1 MPTLSDAH
9 GPLFYLAGPLA
20 GGGDWQSLMVAAL
33 QRARPATRLPA
44 FQVAIPYKDEH
55 RPAAPHALFAPYAVL
70 AATEHTDSQ
79 LPWERRFMELAAG
92 VRPRDCRDAPPQRGC
107 LLFWMPAESAA
118 HPKPPAQGP
127 YAQDTRGELGEWRG
141 RLMHDGGLRVVV
153 GCDPHFPGCDTLTR
167 NFKAALGEGFTV
179 HSSLEATA
187 AAAAGLL
194 FPSPRHQLYGA
205 SRAALDAH
213 EVAGRGVVRAVCLCA
228 AGHWPNSPITAAGTY
243 VVVFTRDIEVAPELT
258 CEDAFKDGGLAG
270 YDCG

>member
-1 MPTLSDAH
+1 
-9 GPLFYLAGPLA
+9 
-20 GGGDWQSLMVAAL
+20 MVAAL
-33 QRARPATRLPA
+33 QRALPARLPA

-92 VRPRDCRDAPPQRGC
+92 VRPRDYEDMPPKRGC

-167 NFKAALGEGFTV
+167 NFKAVLGEDFTV

-187 AAAAGLL
+187 AAAVDLN
-194 FPSPRHQLYGA
+194 FQTPRDRLYGA
-205 SRAALDAH
+205 SRAAIDAH
-213 EVAGRGVVRAVCLCA
+213 EVEGRDVVRAVRLCA
-228 AGHWPNSPITAAGTY
+228 TENWPCPKIVAAGTFR
-243 VVVFTRDIEVAPELT
+243 VVNTRDIKVAPELT
-258 CEDAFKDGGLAG
+258 CAFF
-270 YDCG
+270 